1 LTVPVGRSTDAQFA
15 EGSHHEL
22 VRLSSMTH
30 NPEKLAVAVP
40 FDPPVFHVTVFF
52 IVPSQPLQPA
62 VPSGP
67 GW

>member
-1 LTVPVGRSTDAQFA
+1 
-15 EGSHHEL
+15 
-22 VRLSSMTH
+22 MTH

-62 VPSGP
+62 VPAGP